1 MSVRSCDANRVLLPR
16 LGLGSGPLGDP
27 ALGDAEAARLVDAAL
42 DLGVTLFDA
51 APSYGAAEERLGRA
65 LAGRR
70 ARAVLCTKLGYGV
83 PGIPDW
89 TPDCIAAG
97 VDRAL
102 ARLRTDRVDLLVLH
116 SCPLEVLER
125 PGLVEALTAARDAGK
140 VRAVGYSGDG
150 APLEAALS
158 DPRLDAFEC
167 SVNVLDQ
174 EALAR
179 LAAPRPQRPLV
190 LAKRPLANAPWR
202 EPAPPDAPDRRIYWE
217 RFRELDVDPGA
228 VAWDELFLRF
238 AAFAPGVD
246 AALVGTSRVAGL
258 ERAAQCVARG
268 PLPDELQ
275 EALRGWFGAHGARWH
290 GVV

>member
-1 MSVRSCDANRVLLPR
+1 MNVRSCNANRVLLPR

-27 ALGDAEAARLVDAAL
+27 ALSDADAARLVDAAL

-51 APSYGAAEERLGRA
+51 APSYGTAEERLGRA

-70 ARAVLCTKLGYGV
+70 ERAVLCTKLGYGV
-83 PGIPDW
+83 PGVADW

-97 VDRAL
+97 VTQAL
-102 ARLRTDRVDLLVLH
+102 ARLHTDHVDVLVLH
-116 SCPLEVLER
+116 SCPVDVLER
-125 PGLVEALTAARDAGK
+125 PGLVEALVAARDAGK

-150 APLEAALS
+150 DPLEAALS

-167 SVNVLDQ
+167 SVSVLDQ

-179 LAAPRPQRPLV
+179 FAAPRPQRPLV
-190 LAKRPLANAPWR
+190 IAKRPLANAPWR
-202 EPAPPDAPDRRIYWE
+202 ESAAPDAPDRRIYFE
-217 RFRELDVDPGA
+217 RFRALDVITGGL
-228 VAWDELFLRF
+228 AWDEVFLRF

-246 AALVGTSRVAGL
+246 AALVGTSRVAGV
-258 ERAAQCVARG
+258 ERAAECVARG
-268 PLPDELQ
+268 PLPATLQ
-275 EALRGWFGAHGARWH
+275 DALRGWFAAHGARWH